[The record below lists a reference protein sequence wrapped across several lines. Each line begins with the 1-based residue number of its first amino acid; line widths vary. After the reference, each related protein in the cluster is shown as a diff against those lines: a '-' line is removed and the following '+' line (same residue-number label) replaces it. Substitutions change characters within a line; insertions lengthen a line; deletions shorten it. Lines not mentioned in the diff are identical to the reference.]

1 MSRCLIL
8 DIYTKYLHS
17 VPTYVHHGRLYED
30 NYITMM
36 VSLTEVKM
44 FPQVSL
50 SCLITVTRSGD
61 NSQITLRVWS
71 QTFFFFFQFKI
82 WRGGVG
88 CGGTRANVGHDY

>member
-1 MSRCLIL
+1 MFN
-8 DIYTKYLHS
+8 TGHLHKVFTFCTNLCS
-17 VPTYVHHGRLYED
+17 PLQIVCRY
-30 NYITMM
+30 YITMM

-71 QTFFFFFQFKI
+71 QTFFFFFSLKS
-82 WRGGVG
+82 GGVG
-88 CGGTRANVGHDY
+88 RVERGRGRM